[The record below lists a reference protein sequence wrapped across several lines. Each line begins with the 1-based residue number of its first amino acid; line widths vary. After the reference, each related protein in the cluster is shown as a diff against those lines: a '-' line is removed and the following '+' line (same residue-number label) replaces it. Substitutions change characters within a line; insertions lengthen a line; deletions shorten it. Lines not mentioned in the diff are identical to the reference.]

1 MLKNPT
7 SMKDRLHRQ
16 NSAAVCCQLS
26 SVLLLDVSAGNC
38 QRAVVDE
45 SKIIRN
51 EIGTLNRSEMLRCK
65 GCLVPQ
71 PHSSNSDSSLYYNSS
86 CQEPRSDSFI
96 QLYK

>member
-26 SVLLLDVSAGNC
+26 SALLLDVSAGNC

-51 EIGTLNRSEMLRCK
+51 EIGTLKISEMVALQGLPCAST
-65 GCLVPQ
+65 PQ
-71 PHSSNSDSSLYYNSS
+71 
-86 CQEPRSDSFI
+86 Q
-96 QLYK
+96 